1 MKNKFIIMIIMI
13 FIASVLVG
21 CATGPNVSEEQSE
34 KIANYST
41 ALLLK
46 YDANYKTRLVD
57 TAAIEAE
64 RAQIA
69 AEEQARLEAMEQ
81 AAAEQ
86 AAAEAIEETENS
98 NQNVIEEDVI
108 LDIGDILG
116 VGPIDVVYSYYE
128 VVDQY
133 PEEEENSFAPVMQ
146 TAEGNK
152 LLVVHFTMTNSTTE
166 DQYISVLDKDVLFRL
181 DTNVMERKNTFATL
195 LLNDL
200 GNFEGTFTPGEML
213 DLVLITEM
221 NENES
226 IGIENIYLTIVIN
239 GESYRTKLQ

>member
-1 MKNKFIIMIIMI
+1 MIIMI

-21 CATGPNVSEEQSE
+21 CATGPNVPEEQSE

-69 AEEQARLEAMEQ
+69 AEEQARLEAAEQ

-86 AAAEAIEETENS
+86 AAAEATEETENL

-116 VGPIDVVYSYYE
+116 AGPIDVVYSYYE

-166 DQYISVLDKDVLFRL
+166 DQYIRVLDKDVLFRL
-181 DTNVMERKNTFATL
+181 DTNVMERKNTFVTL
-195 LLNDL
+195 LLNDF
-200 GNFEGTFTPGEML
+200 GNFEGTLTRGEML

-226 IGIENIYLTIVIN
+226 IGIENIYLNINLN